1 MHSLNYLSLKQNI
14 AAWQIARFVTGSIHE
29 EMIGNMMEI
38 IPLYAL
44 RMTLTAS
51 RASMLAQ
58 TVKNLLAMKEMRVRS
73 LGVEDPV
80 EKGMA
85 TNSSILAWR
94 IP

>member
-14 AAWQIARFVTGSIHE
+14 AAWQIARFVTDSIHE
-29 EMIGNMMEI
+29 EMIGNMIEI

-44 RMTLTAS
+44 RMRLTAS

>member
-1 MHSLNYLSLKQNI
+1 
-14 AAWQIARFVTGSIHE
+14 
-29 EMIGNMMEI
+29 MMEI

-44 RMTLTAS
+44 RMRLTAS

>member
-1 MHSLNYLSLKQNI
+1 
-14 AAWQIARFVTGSIHE
+14 
-29 EMIGNMMEI
+29 MMEI

-44 RMTLTAS
+44 RMRLTAS

-58 TVKNLLAMKEMRVRS
+58 TVKNLLAMKETRVRS

>member
-1 MHSLNYLSLKQNI
+1 
-14 AAWQIARFVTGSIHE
+14 
-29 EMIGNMMEI
+29 MMGI

-44 RMTLTAS
+44 RMRLTAS
-51 RASMLAQ
+51 RASLLAQ
-58 TVKNLLAMKEMRVRS
+58 TVKNLLAMKEMQVRS

>member
-14 AAWQIARFVTGSIHE
+14 AAWQIARFVTDSIHE

-44 RMTLTAS
+44 RMRLTAS